1 MSTVMLQRAN
11 LEKHFSIQVGMAIC
25 AALFPGTRCTHRS
38 LGMRLLPAMTERF
51 TKNRYKH

>member
-25 AALFPGTRCTHRS
+25 AALFPGARCTHRS